1 MEQKRIKE
9 IEEKRD
15 RDLEELSKKSVR
27 LNFFVLRK
35 DLTVKLQYEKR
46 SEANLMIS
54 IIAGD

>member
-35 DLTVKLQYEKR
+35 DLTVKL
-46 SEANLMIS
+46 
-54 IIAGD
+54 